1 MQFPVTLPDVR
12 VETETEMFVSF
23 WFAEEGEEVLEG
35 DRLVEILAGSVTF
48 DVPAP
53 LSGRLVEVRVA
64 EEDAVHCGDV
74 LALVETDD
82 ENPVS
87 EI

>member
-1 MQFPVTLPDVR
+1 MY
-12 VETETEMFVSF
+12 VSF

-64 EEDAVHCGDV
+64 EEDAVRCGDV
-74 LALVETDD
+74 LALLETEVEDS
-82 ENPVS
+82 ES

>member
-1 MQFPVTLPDVR
+1 MQAPVTLPEIR
-12 VETETEMFVSF
+12 VEAETEMFVSF

-53 LSGRLVEVRVA
+53 QSGRLVEVRLA
-64 EEDAVHCGDV
+64 EEDAVHSGDV
-74 LALVETDD
+74 LALVETED
-82 ENPVS
+82 EPES